1 MYVYGKT
8 DNQLGVNSASDF
20 SAYGMTP
27 VSEADLQA
35 VDIIQYNGHVEV
47 YAGNGRVYNWG
58 GATSAQNKYAGVD
71 ASTVDPTSN
80 RWSGHTFVSGW
91 RFN

>member
-1 MYVYGKT
+1 VYGKT
-8 DNQLGVNSASDF
+8 DDPQGVNSASDF

-35 VDIIQYNGHVEV
+35 GDIIQYNGHVEV

-58 GATSAQNKYAGVD
+58 SA
-71 ASTVDPTSN
+71 ASA
-80 RWSGHTFVSGW
+80 
-91 RFN
+91 